1 MIPYFV
7 DLFLLMF
14 EFDGRMFKHTEA
26 QVPPLHVLPTG
37 TVTVQIH
44 SNYRFSTASQ
54 QLYLQVGLSQTQIIN
69 TK

>member
-44 SNYRFSTASQ
+44 SNYRFSTAS
-54 QLYLQVGLSQTQIIN
+54 
-69 TK
+69 

>member
-14 EFDGRMFKHTEA
+14 EFDDCMFKHTEA
-26 QVPPLHVLPTG
+26 QVPPLHVLPAG

-44 SNYRFSTASQ
+44 
-54 QLYLQVGLSQTQIIN
+54 
-69 TK
+69 

>member
-14 EFDGRMFKHTEA
+14 DDRMFKHTEA
-26 QVPPLHVLPTG
+26 QVPPLHVLPAG

-44 SNYRFSTASQ
+44 
-54 QLYLQVGLSQTQIIN
+54 
-69 TK
+69 